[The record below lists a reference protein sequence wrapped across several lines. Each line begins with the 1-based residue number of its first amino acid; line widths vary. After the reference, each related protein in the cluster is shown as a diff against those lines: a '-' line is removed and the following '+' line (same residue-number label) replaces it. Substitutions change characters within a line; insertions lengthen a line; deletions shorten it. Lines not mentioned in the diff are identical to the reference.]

1 MESLS
6 SAAALSIKYVRRKLQ
21 SLPTT
26 LTGTYDEAMQRI
38 EAQESDHRSIA
49 FKTLAWVSY
58 AYRPL
63 SVGELQ
69 HALAIEPG
77 SAQLDEEDILDGNSI
92 TALCAGLV
100 IIDQGTNVVTLV
112 HYTTKNYFENIRENR
127 FPGFHATITMSCATY
142 LALGALKDASIWT
155 IVHQYPLA
163 CYAAQYMGDHARQNP
178 EEALEPSVIELIGR
192 LLSHPAKRKPLLSL
206 LDGLDLIRSGFYSTM
221 IPGNVQENSIPRSD
235 SEMNES
241 SSPTARDAA
250 HVDEDDGGMDN
261 IDSTSLG
268 EYSTFSTA
276 DTAVPICDVNA
287 NLSSMTLEQGVD
299 ADSGP
304 WQSRISMGRMPEVTA
319 LHLAASMGLAK
330 VASLLIKESGDID
343 AVDDSGKT
351 ALALAMERGFQKAVE
366 FLVNSGAK
374 VDLTTEHGQGIFL
387 LVTERDWDS
396 VAAIISQKNRSG
408 NLGDLESELGKASAR
423 LLLAAYDGDVEVIG
437 MLIERMDIDLKIQD
451 QGSGATALFI
461 AVERKHLAVA
471 QLLLGSGVNV
481 DTKDS
486 MGQTSLHRAT
496 HRGDERMIRLLLKN
510 GADIDCQNDDGRTPW
525 SANIRATDEH
535 ILNILLEAGADPSIK
550 GHQGVSEL
558 YIAAQNG
565 ETEVVKLM
573 LDSGTN
579 PSIQTQFLWAPL
591 HWAAYYG
598 HLECVKLLIRA
609 GADLS
614 PVSDQDASPL
624 DLALRANQIT
634 IVDILSRAG
643 ARESR
648 DIQTMAKI
656 AGKESDH
663 GTNASRGK
671 RISSVSSKV
680 ALTFDKPVQQG
691 MLVGQ
696 FIYPSTLLNE
706 KGWIYQVSR
715 PLETLSNS
723 VSVRLAQR
731 RADMVE
737 YPLTSELYDMN
748 DILYDIRRITLD
760 NQLLELRGGTQSALS
775 GVINMHKD
783 WTGGWK
789 VRHNHDDESDYLFRT
804 TPDWSRLSEEGCR
817 WMTEDGKL
825 LARTSMVDVT
835 PVLCFEYGL
844 ERKMQDVI
852 VCCWVGK
859 LWSEAVALQRR
870 EREKAPQP

>member
-49 FKTLAWVSY
+49 LKTLAWVSY
-58 AYRPL
+58 AFRPL

-77 SAQLDEEDILDGNSI
+77 SAQLDEEDILDGYSI
-92 TALCAGLV
+92 TPLCAGLV

-221 IPGNVQENSIPRSD
+221 TPENVQENSIPQSD
-235 SEMNES
+235 FEMTES
-241 SSPTARDAA
+241 SPPTARDAA
-250 HVDEDDGGMDN
+250 HVHQDDGGVDN
-261 IDSTSLG
+261 TDSTSLG

-276 DTAVPICDVNA
+276 DTAVPICDVSA
-287 NLSSMTLEQGVD
+287 TLSSLTLEQSVD

-304 WQSRISMGRMPEVTA
+304 WQSPINMGRMPEVTA

-396 VAAIISQKNRSG
+396 VAAIISRKNRSG
-408 NLGDLESELGKASAR
+408 TLGELESEFEKASAR
-423 LLLAAYDGDVEVIG
+423 LLLAAYDGDNEVIG
-437 MLIERMDIDLKIQD
+437 MLIKRKDIDLRNED

-481 DTKDS
+481 DTTDS

-496 HRGDERMIRLLLKN
+496 RRGDERMIRLLLKN
-510 GADIDCQNDDGRTPW
+510 EADIDCQNDDGRTPW
-525 SANIRATDEH
+525 SANIRATNEQ

-558 YIAAQNG
+558 YIAASNG

-573 LDSGTN
+573 LDSGTD
-579 PSIQTQFLWAPL
+579 PSI
-591 HWAAYYG
+591 
-598 HLECVKLLIRA
+598 
-609 GADLS
+609 
-614 PVSDQDASPL
+614 
-624 DLALRANQIT
+624 
-634 IVDILSRAG
+634 
-643 ARESR
+643 
-648 DIQTMAKI
+648 
-656 AGKESDH
+656 
-663 GTNASRGK
+663 
-671 RISSVSSKV
+671 
-680 ALTFDKPVQQG
+680 
-691 MLVGQ
+691 
-696 FIYPSTLLNE
+696 
-706 KGWIYQVSR
+706 
-715 PLETLSNS
+715 
-723 VSVRLAQR
+723 
-731 RADMVE
+731 
-737 YPLTSELYDMN
+737 
-748 DILYDIRRITLD
+748 
-760 NQLLELRGGTQSALS
+760 
-775 GVINMHKD
+775 
-783 WTGGWK
+783 
-789 VRHNHDDESDYLFRT
+789 
-804 TPDWSRLSEEGCR
+804 
-817 WMTEDGKL
+817 
-825 LARTSMVDVT
+825 
-835 PVLCFEYGL
+835 
-844 ERKMQDVI
+844 
-852 VCCWVGK
+852 
-859 LWSEAVALQRR
+859 
-870 EREKAPQP
+870 

>member
-6 SAAALSIKYVRRKLQ
+6 SAAALSSKYVRKKLK

-58 AYRPL
+58 AFRPL

-77 SAQLDEEDILDGNSI
+77 SAHLDEEDILDGNSI

-100 IIDQGTNVVTLV
+100 VIDQGTNVVTLV
-112 HYTTKNYFENIRENR
+112 HYTTKNYFENVREDR

-206 LDGLDLIRSGFYSTM
+206 LDGLDLIRSGFYSAM
-221 IPGNVQENSIPRSD
+221 IQEDVQENSIPRSD
-235 SEMNES
+235 PNMTGS
-241 SSPTARDAA
+241 SPPTARDAA
-250 HVDEDDGGMDN
+250 RVDYDNEGMDDM
-261 IDSTSLG
+261 DSTSLG
-268 EYSTFSTA
+268 ENSTFSTA
-276 DTAVPICDVNA
+276 DTAVTICDVNA
-287 NLSSMTLEQGVD
+287 KSSMTLEQGVD

-304 WQSRISMGRMPEVTA
+304 WQSPIGMGRMPEVTA

-396 VAAIISQKNRSG
+396 VAAIISQKNRLG
-408 NLGDLESELGKASAR
+408 TLGDLKSELGKASAR
-423 LLLAAYDGDVEVIG
+423 LLLAAYDGDVEVTG
-437 MLIERMDIDLKIQD
+437 MLIKRTDIDLKIED

-461 AVERKHLAVA
+461 AIERKHLAVA

-496 HRGDERMIRLLLKN
+496 HRGDEGMIRLLLKN
-510 GADIDCQNDDGRTPW
+510 DADIDCQNDDGRTPW
-525 SANIRATDEH
+525 SANVRATDER
-535 ILNILLEAGADPSIK
+535 ILKILLEAGADPSIK

-624 DLALRANQIT
+624 DLALRANQIA

-648 DIQTMAKI
+648 DIRAMTKV
-656 AGKESDH
+656 AGKGLDSD
-663 GTNASRGK
+663 TIAPRGK

-680 ALTFDKPVQQG
+680 ALTFDKPIQQG

-696 FIYPSTLLNE
+696 FMYPSTLPNE
-706 KGWIYQVSR
+706 KGWIYQMSH
-715 PLETLSNS
+715 PLETLSSS

-737 YPLTSELYDMN
+737 YPLAPELYDTTN
-748 DILYDIRRITLD
+748 ILYDIRQITLD
-760 NQLLELRGGTQSALS
+760 NQQLELRGGTQSALS
-775 GVINMHKD
+775 GVINMRKD

-789 VRHNHDDESDYLFRT
+789 IRHNHDDESDYLFRT
-804 TPDWSRLSEEGCR
+804 TPDWSRLNEEGCR

-870 EREKAPQP
+870 EREKAPHP